1 MASQLSNPVNAIFAN
16 AFAFA
21 AVHDDGSVT
30 TWGVSNNGGDSSS
43 VDLSSSDRT
52 RNIFTDEY
60 GTFFAVKQS
69 AKLVSWGGDS
79 IPEQQLLNND
89 ATVYSNM
96 SSVVVNNN
104 PFGIQCFGD
113 VYRGGTCPS
122 RAGTMNVKDIY
133 YAFNSFLVVEYSGL
147 PTVWGMNVDNY
158 NLSDFLQPEHRVK
171 HVATNVDGYAVLRE
185 DGTII
190 PIGVFSGEVD
200 PSVINTGVKYTDVK
214 DFRGQFIALREDG
227 KALLW
232 GDLIKRL

>member
-1 MASQLSNPVNAIFAN
+1 
-16 AFAFA
+16 
-21 AVHDDGSVT
+21 
-30 TWGVSNNGGDSSS
+30 
-43 VDLSSSDRT
+43 
-52 RNIFTDEY
+52 
-60 GTFFAVKQS
+60 
-69 AKLVSWGGDS
+69 
-79 IPEQQLLNND
+79 
-89 ATVYSNM
+89 
-96 SSVVVNNN
+96 
-104 PFGIQCFGD
+104 
-113 VYRGGTCPS
+113 
-122 RAGTMNVKDIY
+122 MNVKDIY